1 MNTGTKLYAYITGLG
16 LVFAGA
22 IWAGRVAGPAART
35 TEGPAHEGMSGMT
48 RTTGPTHASSDHD
61 AGTDGAAAPKGLAVS
76 QDGYTLTP
84 VTTSL
89 PAGTK
94 SAYAFRIVGPDG
106 RPVTDYRPTH
116 DRKLH
121 LIVVRRDLSGF
132 AHVHPTIADDGTWSV
147 PLQLTEAGSYR
158 VFADFA
164 PAGQS
169 QRPAPT
175 GCTWTS
181 SIRARSAPPNSPRPP
196 AAQYD
201 HADHRRALRAQPLT
215 SNQPTN
221 QPTNHAEPIRRP
233 NRVSGAPRPASDRR
247 GDDIRHRR
255 HDTAGDH
262 RRGAG

>member
-196 AAQYD
+196 ASPAP
-201 HADHRRALRAQPLT
+201 ARPRPIRPRRPQASPPGTAT
-215 SNQPTN
+215 DEQPTN
-221 QPTNHAEPIRRP
+221 QPTNQPRR
-233 NRVSGAPRPASDRR
+233 A
-247 GDDIRHRR
+247 
-255 HDTAGDH
+255 DTAAQPGQW
-262 RRGAG
+262 GAATSIRSEG